1 MESMDWSQ
9 GNGAVRSNAAFYKN
23 GWMADPAF
31 ARLPFGQD
39 SAMTPEMVKIV
50 DLYRICDVLARRA
63 AMIVIIVFL
72 MADDKETMRPMMF
85 VGIGLALGSLILRNV
100 LRFKPEWFKDGNENK

>member
-1 MESMDWSQ
+1 MT
-9 GNGAVRSNAAFYKN
+9 KKI
-23 GWMADPAF
+23 
-31 ARLPFGQD
+31 
-39 SAMTPEMVKIV
+39 AMIIGFLLSTS
-50 DLYRICDVLARRA
+50 